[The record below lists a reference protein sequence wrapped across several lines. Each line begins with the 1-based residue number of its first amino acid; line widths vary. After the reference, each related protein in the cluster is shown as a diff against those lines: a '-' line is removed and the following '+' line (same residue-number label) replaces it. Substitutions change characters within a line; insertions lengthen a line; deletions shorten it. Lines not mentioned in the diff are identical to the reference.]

1 MPFLF
6 ALPSWLALALLL
18 AFPFAY
24 TVALSLT
31 QSTLGEPFAHWAGL
45 DNFSTTLTT
54 QAFTGSLVRTIV
66 FAVSTAVLEI
76 VLGILI
82 ALVLQ
87 ARGAGLGVIGTIL
100 LLPMVT
106 PPIMVGVAWQMLL
119 APAGGGLTAL
129 WVALGI
135 PGFNAFGTDT
145 LAFASL
151 VLIEA
156 WQWTPFV
163 VLLVY
168 VALLG
173 VDRELVEASTL
184 DGANAW
190 RRFRAVIYPI
200 IAPVV
205 LSVLLLRILG
215 GFKAFDVAYVITQ
228 GGPGFA
234 TTFSTFQIFRTALD
248 GAYDTGVAAAE
259 TLVFGLVI
267 GLVTLAVTAARKR
280 ATRATS

>member
-1 MPFLF
+1 MPAVF
-6 ALPSWLALALLL
+6 ALPSWLALILLL

-31 QSTLGEPFAHWAGL
+31 QSTLGEPFADWAGL
-45 DNFSTTLTT
+45 DNFRTALTT
-54 QAFTGSLVRTIV
+54 QAFTGSLIRTIV
-66 FAVSTAVLEI
+66 FAVSAAVLEI
-76 VLGILI
+76 ALGILI
-82 ALVLQ
+82 ALALQ
-87 ARGAGLGVIGTIL
+87 ARGAGFGAIGTIL

-129 WVALGI
+129 WTVLGV
-135 PGFNAFGTDT
+135 PGFNAFGTET

-163 VLLVY
+163 ILMVY

-190 RRFRAVIYPI
+190 RRFRAVIYPT

-205 LSVLLLRILG
+205 LGVLLLRILG

-234 TTFSTFQIFRTALD
+234 TTFTTFQIFRTALD
-248 GAYDTGVAAAE
+248 GAYDTGLGAAE
-259 TLVFGLVI
+259 TLFFGLII
-267 GLVTLAVTAARKR
+267 GVVTLVVSAARKR
-280 ATRATS
+280 ATRVTG